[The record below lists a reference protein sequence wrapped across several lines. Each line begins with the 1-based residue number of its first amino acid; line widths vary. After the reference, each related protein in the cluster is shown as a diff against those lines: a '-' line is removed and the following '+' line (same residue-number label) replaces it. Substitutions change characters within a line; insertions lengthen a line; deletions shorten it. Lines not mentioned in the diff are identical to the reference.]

1 MRRAIWILGLLNA
14 VILAVH
20 AGLSY
25 LEAGS
30 ATFDERP
37 YGQIAFYTELGD
49 VIGDVV
55 VTHGPRSLLLERLNR
70 EGKQGGARLAEAAE
84 EETQLRNLRRKIAY
98 AIGGDWLGQRRFVLW
113 NALPLALST
122 LVAVVAL
129 LLVGRW
135 RERLDPSLPVRI
147 RRWGYALAIIMGLAV
162 PVLVPDFWLSFAWG
176 RTMWWGLNP
185 YYEVPPQAVIGLPF
199 DPPMMRMTYG
209 PLWALISWLI
219 TKATA
224 GSVFWSAVAFKAL
237 LVTAWCAVLRIV
249 GALVEGRSVREQ
261 CAALLV
267 VGWLP
272 LGPVQIAGDGHNDVL
287 MLVFIVAWLLLLDRG
302 RPLLA
307 TAALALSV
315 CVKYVSAPLFLV
327 DFLFLAASA
336 PAPSWRERIR
346 AYVPRGLLAAAICVA
361 VFAPFFESLGFF
373 RETAAVREGYFFLPA
388 DAIKAIGTML
398 GVNAFL
404 PALAVEAIF
413 PVATLLCLVRF
424 WRAPSRETR
433 LLAVAGIMLS
443 VLFVAAG
450 HVWPWYV
457 LWLAVPAALLPRD
470 HRLARWSAGVA
481 ITAPFPLLVWT
492 GYPHASDFLKFQLP
506 SLIAYGF
513 ALLWMV
519 WLWRFTSAAGSRS
532 QPAR

>member
-1 MRRAIWILGLLNA
+1 MRRAIWVLGLLNA
-14 VILAVH
+14 LVLAVH

-25 LEAGS
+25 LEAGAVS
-30 ATFDERP
+30 FDARP
-37 YGQIAFYTELGD
+37 HGQIAFYTELGD
-49 VIGDVV
+49 KIGEFVV
-55 VTHGPRSLLLERLNR
+55 ARVPNDLLLRAMGR
-70 EGKQGGARLAEAAE
+70 RDTRAAEAGTPAK
-84 EETQLRNLRRKIAY
+84 ETQARTLHRFITN
-98 AIGGDWLGQRRFVLW
+98 AIGGDWLSSRQYVLFM
-113 NALPLALST
+113 AIPLALST
-122 LVAVVAL
+122 AITLVLLFLLGRGPEAL
-129 LLVGRW
+129 HA
-135 RERLDPSLPVRI
+135 SLPGRI
-147 RRWGYALAIIMGLAV
+147 RRWGYVFAVIMGFAV
-162 PVLVPDFWLSFAWG
+162 PVLVSDFWLSFAWG
-176 RTMWWGLNP
+176 RTLWWGINP

-224 GSVFWSAVAFKAL
+224 GSVFWSAVDFKAL
-237 LVTAWCAVLRIV
+237 LVTAWCAVLRVV

-261 CAALLV
+261 CAALLAV
-267 VGWLP
+267 AWLP

-302 RPLLA
+302 WPLLA

-404 PALAVEAIF
+404 PALAVEAVF

-424 WRAPSRETR
+424 WRDPSRETR

-470 HRLARWSAGVA
+470 HLLARWSTGVA

-492 GYPHASDFLKFQLP
+492 GYPHASDYLKFELP
-506 SLIAYGF
+506 SLMAYGF
-513 ALLWMV
+513 ALLWML
-519 WLWRFTSAAGSRS
+519 WLWRFTSASDYRPR
-532 QPAR
+532 PAR